1 MKKFKTKVGLGPLYR
16 PFASLCAVS
25 LAALGF
31 LGGALQIRAASID
44 TWVGNT
50 DANFSTVANW
60 TYSSGSGP
68 AASGDSWV
76 FGAAGTAGTT
86 LTDDVGT
93 GTSFN
98 VTNITFNA
106 GAPAYT
112 ILNNGFVNNYTL
124 RGNITNNSTSLQ
136 TINDVIT
143 LAGSRTVLT
152 TAGGGNVTFGNCIKS
167 STLIVA
173 GAGTVTL
180 SGNTTDN
187 ANLNPD
193 VQTNATCVLAKTLA
207 GIGAAANATVENGGT
222 LRLGAGN
229 GREIYIL
236 TTINSG
242 GVFDLNGFGEGTNSQ
257 GGAYIK
263 VAGTGISSGGALV
276 NNNTTSIGTYTKPV
290 SLTGN
295 TSMGGAGYLNLLGS
309 VTNGSSYSITHAGA
323 GILRL
328 AGTNSYSGGTVCSV
342 GTVQFGKTNSM
353 PASGTVAISGAT
365 LAVNVGGSG
374 EWTTNASGNGTIAGL
389 LAGLGGQSGSVVTWT
404 GNCSLGLDTSSD
416 AFGLTYSGNIADLS
430 SPLGF
435 VKLGANTLTLSG
447 NNTYSGSTTVSG
459 GTLALTPAFKG
470 TGAVS
475 VSDVCGLAVS
485 LSAPGT
491 TLPLSSL
498 TLGNTGNT
506 TLQFINPAST
516 TVPALTATNLTAN
529 GSVLFTF
536 AFTSSP
542 ILSPGQYPLIKYTGS
557 IGGNGFAA
565 FKANYRYFGSATLS
579 NNIANSSVDLVVTST
594 NPVPDVWTGNIS
606 GNWDTTT
613 TNWTVAGIASAYADA
628 DPVQFDD
635 TAATSSVNI
644 STAVSPAIV
653 VVTNNAQNYTF
664 TGNAIAGS
672 GSLVK
677 KGVGMLTMST
687 TSKNTFTGGVTV
699 SGGTL
704 QAGNANQAFGSSAN
718 VVVVTNGGTVDFN
731 GYSYITQ
738 SKFVISGTGVGGL
751 GALVNNGANFQ
762 YICSNVVL
770 AADATVGGTER
781 LDMNPSGATTNTP
794 SGAVMLDLQ
803 GHTLTCAGTQFSVF
817 HGLITGGNINVMTN
831 MELCLRAG
839 TIWTN
844 AGSRLTLGPGT
855 TLWAPN
861 NGNTLDITVPIYA
874 NGAII
879 SPFVQGDADYFSP
892 LILGANTTNTLAAG
906 GTAYPVRQWAPIS
919 GTGQLLIGGGGPV
932 FLFATNTYTASTVI
946 TNATTLALT
955 NTGSINNTPLI
966 SILSG
971 ATLDVSGLASS
982 TYNLSASTA
991 LEAEGISGSPATING
1006 AVGGT
1011 VNLGSQPISLAYDGT
1026 DPALTISQGTLQL
1039 NGNAFTVNGAV
1050 LANGTYV
1057 IAQQASGSISSSG
1070 SYPTVTGTA
1079 IGAGQV
1085 GAINVSGG
1093 NVNLVVSSA
1102 PSVPPGF
1109 PANAVSVNSGVV
1121 SLSVTGAVGAPFSLW
1136 ATTNLALSPI
1146 TNTWT
1151 KLTNGTVSASP
1162 FTITDPGA
1170 TTNRQRFYIFS
1181 SP

>member
-1 MKKFKTKVGLGPLYR
+1 MKTTNRKLIIMKKFKTKVGLGPLYR

-435 VKLGANTLTLSG
+435 VKLGANTL
-447 NNTYSGSTTVSG
+447 
-459 GTLALTPAFKG
+459 AFRQQY
-470 TGAVS
+470 
-475 VSDVCGLAVS
+475 L
-485 LSAPGT
+485 LR
-491 TLPLSSL
+491 
-498 TLGNTGNT
+498 
-506 TLQFINPAST
+506 QHH
-516 TVPALTATNLTAN
+516 
-529 GSVLFTF
+529 
-536 AFTSSP
+536 
-542 ILSPGQYPLIKYTGS
+542 GQW
-557 IGGNGFAA
+557 
-565 FKANYRYFGSATLS
+565 RH
-579 NNIANSSVDLVVTST
+579 
-594 NPVPDVWTGNIS
+594 
-606 GNWDTTT
+606 
-613 TNWTVAGIASAYADA
+613 AGA
-628 DPVQFDD
+628 DP
-635 TAATSSVNI
+635 
-644 STAVSPAIV
+644 
-653 VVTNNAQNYTF
+653 
-664 TGNAIAGS
+664 G
-672 GSLVK
+672 
-677 KGVGMLTMST
+677 
-687 TSKNTFTGGVTV
+687 
-699 SGGTL
+699 
-704 QAGNANQAFGSSAN
+704 
-718 VVVVTNGGTVDFN
+718 
-731 GYSYITQ
+731 
-738 SKFVISGTGVGGL
+738 
-751 GALVNNGANFQ
+751 
-762 YICSNVVL
+762 
-770 AADATVGGTER
+770 
-781 LDMNPSGATTNTP
+781 
-794 SGAVMLDLQ
+794 LQ
-803 GHTLTCAGTQFSVF
+803 GHRGGFRERCVRTGCFAECSGHYLAVVF
-817 HGLITGGNINVMTN
+817 PYFGQHRQHYPAIHKSSFHHGSRIDRHESDGQRLGVVY
-831 MELCLRAG
+831 LCLYQFTDSVA
-839 TIWTN
+839 
-844 AGSRLTLGPGT
+844 
-855 TLWAPN
+855 
-861 NGNTLDITVPIYA
+861 
-874 NGAII
+874 GAISAHQI
-879 SPFVQGDADYFSP
+879 YRQYR
-892 LILGANTTNTLAAG
+892 
-906 GTAYPVRQWAPIS
+906 RQWVRC
-919 GTGQLLIGGGGPV
+919 L
-932 FLFATNTYTASTVI
+932 
-946 TNATTLALT
+946 
-955 NTGSINNTPLI
+955 
-966 SILSG
+966 
-971 ATLDVSGLASS
+971 
-982 TYNLSASTA
+982 
-991 LEAEGISGSPATING
+991 
-1006 AVGGT
+1006 
-1011 VNLGSQPISLAYDGT
+1011 
-1026 DPALTISQGTLQL
+1026 
-1039 NGNAFTVNGAV
+1039 
-1050 LANGTYV
+1050 
-1057 IAQQASGSISSSG
+1057 
-1070 SYPTVTGTA
+1070 
-1079 IGAGQV
+1079 
-1085 GAINVSGG
+1085 
-1093 NVNLVVSSA
+1093 
-1102 PSVPPGF
+1102 
-1109 PANAVSVNSGVV
+1109 
-1121 SLSVTGAVGAPFSLW
+1121 
-1136 ATTNLALSPI
+1136 
-1146 TNTWT
+1146 
-1151 KLTNGTVSASP
+1151 
-1162 FTITDPGA
+1162 
-1170 TTNRQRFYIFS
+1170 
-1181 SP
+1181 